1 MDENRKL
8 NSSSDDGI
16 GADNENLFARKREN
30 NSATPA
36 HPAYNQRP
44 ASPAGSQRPVN
55 PQARVQ
61 RPASTMAGA
70 SRPVQGQQPRPSGAR
85 PAPQAGAQ
93 RPVSPNA
100 GAQQRPIASRPV
112 QGQSAA
118 QRPVAQ
124 RPVNPQN
131 PQNPQAGNSRPP
143 QNPAARPAAAQP
155 APQKPVPAPAPSPY
169 TQRRTPTGGVIIPEG
184 GETMVAPA
192 PVAESTA
199 KREPVASTSVKPRE
213 KANTEKKNDKQ
224 KNAKAGADMMVGIV
238 KAIAYMV
245 VILVVSVF
253 ISIFVIRVGND
264 VFAFVKSDE
273 AVDITIPE
281 DATVSEIAD
290 ILHENGII
298 NFPGIFKMYA
308 GYKKEKGPFVAGD
321 YTITPS
327 MSYDDLRRAFKEQV
341 VTGTVWVT
349 IPEGYTTDEII
360 DLLVENGIGKRDKYI
375 DVINSYDFDYWF
387 IDELE
392 KNGIS
397 DDRAYRLDGY
407 LFPDTYEFY
416 KASSE
421 ETVINRL
428 LKRFN
433 EVFVEDYRTKAQ
445 ELGYTVD
452 EILRIASLVEKEAGG
467 MGDFMYVSSV
477 FHNRLKNP
485 TYYPRMESDATTVYA
500 IQIATGKRPDKITPE
515 DNDFD
520 HPYNT
525 YIYKG
530 LTPGPITNPS
540 ASAIRYALYPADTN
554 YYYFITDNA
563 GKIYFASGITE
574 HEQNIALVRKIN
586 EQLAG

>member
-1 MDENRKL
+1 MDENRRI
-8 NSSSDDGI
+8 NTSSEDGI
-16 GADNENLFARKREN
+16 GVDNENLFARKREN
-30 NSATPA
+30 SGSAPA
-36 HPAYNQRP
+36 QPAYNQRRPAPASGAQGRPAPRPAAPQPGAQRP
-44 ASPAGSQRPVN
+44 ASPQPGVRPAN
-55 PQARVQ
+55 PQARAPRPVSPQPGQ
-61 RPASTMAGA
+61 RPA
-70 SRPVQGQQPRPSGAR
+70 
-85 PAPQAGAQ
+85 APQAGAPRPAVPQQGGQ
-93 RPVSPNA
+93 RPA
-100 GAQQRPIASRPV
+100 
-112 QGQSAA
+112 
-118 QRPVAQ
+118 
-124 RPVNPQN
+124 
-131 PQNPQAGNSRPP
+131 
-143 QNPAARPAAAQP
+143 QNPAGVRPAAPQP
-155 APQKPVPAPAPSPY
+155 APQKKPAPAPAPSPY
-169 TQRRTPTGGVIIPEG
+169 RQRRAPTGGVTIPEA

-192 PVAESTA
+192 SVSPTAEGA
-199 KREPVASTSVKPRE
+199 VKRETESSNAVKPRDNG
-213 KANTEKKNDKQ
+213 KGEKKSDKQ

-273 AVDITIPE
+273 AVDVTIPE
-281 DATVSEIAD
+281 DATVSDIAK

-298 NFPGIFKMYA
+298 SFPGVFKMYA
-308 GYKKEKGPFVAGD
+308 SIKEEKGPFVAGD
-321 YTITPS
+321 YTISPS

-341 VTGTVWVT
+341 VTGTVWIT

-360 DLLVENGIGKRDKYI
+360 DLFVENGIGKREKYI
-375 DVINSYDFDYWF
+375 EVINNYDFDYWF

-392 KNGIS
+392 KNEIS
-397 DDRAYRLDGY
+397 KDRAYRLDGY

-421 ETVINRL
+421 ESVINRL

-433 EVFVEDYRTKAQ
+433 EVFVEDYRTKAA

-452 EILRIASLVEKEAGG
+452 EILTIASLVEKEAGG

-477 FHNRLKNP
+477 FHNRLNNSS
-485 TYYPRMESDATTVYA
+485 YYPRMESDATTVYA
-500 IQIATGKRPDKITPE
+500 IQIATGKRPDKVTPE
-515 DNDFD
+515 DNKFD

-563 GKIYFASGITE
+563 GKVYFASGITE
-574 HEQNIALVRKIN
+574 HEQNIALVKKIN